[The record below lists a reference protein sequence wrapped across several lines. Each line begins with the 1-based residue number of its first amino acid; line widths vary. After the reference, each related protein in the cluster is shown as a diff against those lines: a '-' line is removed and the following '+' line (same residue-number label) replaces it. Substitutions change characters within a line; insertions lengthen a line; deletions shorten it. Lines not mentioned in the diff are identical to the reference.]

1 MGKRSSMDPNWK
13 PLENRLGP
21 ARCAGF
27 MYIGRVNSINLY
39 KHGISRSYLNLDD
52 DGNCYIKVGSGCYS
66 RVSFDLELAKL
77 EECLKGLGA
86 SLETPYDSEFIA
98 RKRQVLR
105 PQGISLL
112 TVQVEPQDV
121 LIH

>member
-1 MGKRSSMDPNWK
+1 MDPNWR
-13 PLENRLGP
+13 PLQDRLGP

-27 MYIGRVNSINLY
+27 MYMGRVNSINLY
-39 KHGISRSYLNLDD
+39 KHGITRSYLNLDN
-52 DGNCYIKVGSGCYS
+52 DGNCYIEAGSGCYS
-66 RVSFDLELAKL
+66 PASFDLELAKL
-77 EECLKGLGA
+77 EECLMGLGA

-105 PQGISLL
+105 QQGISLL
-112 TVQVEPQDV
+112 TIQVEPHDV